1 MSHTSET
8 NTTPG
13 RRATDRLED
22 SHTALVPM
30 ERVSKVENDAVA
42 AVPLRSARHD
52 PSFLTHLI
60 AIAERCPQTR
70 LLRRATPEDAM
81 AAYRATDANGHVA
94 PAGITTRQNI

>member
-1 MSHTSET
+1 MSDASET
-8 NTTPG
+8 HAAQY
-13 RRATDRLED
+13 RRATDRLEE

-30 ERVSKVENDAVA
+30 EHVSKMDDDAVA

-70 LLRRATPEDAM
+70 VLRRATPEDAM
-81 AAYRATDANGHVA
+81 AAYRATDANGHIA
-94 PAGITTRQNI
+94 PAGIITRQNI